1 MKVVALLIICLVG
14 FVRSTP
20 INAPDRRQISYNPKP
35 SPSPS
40 SSGDENK
47 HYTSNVPL
55 TVIVTISLLLALAL
69 GVVLYVRLSSLST
82 KI

>member
-20 INAPDRRQISYNPKP
+20 INAPDRRQISYNPEP

-55 TVIVTISLLLALAL
+55 AVIVTISSLLALAL
-69 GVVLYVRLSSLST
+69 GVVLYVRLS
-82 KI
+82 